1 MRPDTIF
8 DWIDQSNILRV
19 PTNLVTAPYYLCC
32 SSTQRGPEDIR
43 EIVGTDF
50 YKLYGSEISFAKHGQ
65 PLVQA
70 AHVIDNGGRLMFKR
84 LVAKD
89 ATLANLTVLAKVTK
103 TEVEKLDPSGKP
115 LYIDPSSGQESNVDG
130 GGWEKATKNVANIK
144 YSVVTVPTKK
154 TIAEVVTEVQQQYKD
169 NNELY
174 PLFTV
179 ADNGRGSSVKRFNI
193 VPDYQISKQ
202 NSFQFYMFNVLGDVA
217 EDREYTR
224 FSIDTDI
231 IYLKT
236 SMSLTESSKS
246 LNQVD
251 CYMYEDTTNKFID
264 AISEATGV
272 KADTLKELDPLFG
285 CDRAGRKLDY
295 ITIDLTKSEDESQ
308 NGYNLSDPTG
318 MMLASGDDGEFG
330 DHPFGTEAWTKEA
343 VDFFSG
349 EFDDAVFN
357 PNQVLIDAV
366 VDANYPVDV
375 KKAIQDLAEFRQDFF
390 YFRDFGLGYSTYD
403 EFKMLVQDEDTYTH
417 SKFSASYITT
427 YDVIDPY
434 SRKQINVTMMYSMA
448 VALIDHFNLRRH
460 SPCAG
465 IQFGFVFNDAIKG
478 TVNFCPKFTPKVD
491 QKTDLM
497 DLGLNF
503 CGYINNQLVLETTN
517 TSQNPF
523 SQLSYINNI
532 LAVQQI
538 IHRIREVCPINRYTF
553 ITGDDLETY
562 KKAVNS
568 AIMQYKDN
576 FDTLEFV
583 YVSDPVMKANKIFNA
598 SIKVSFKDFIQTE
611 IFKIYALPTQS

>member
-8 DWIDQSNILRV
+8 EWIDQSNIQKV
-19 PTNLVTAPYYLCC
+19 ATNLVTAPYYLCC
-32 SSTQRGPEDIR
+32 ASTQRGPEDIR
-43 EIVGTDF
+43 EVTGTDF
-50 YKLYGSEISFAKHGQ
+50 YKLYGSEISFTKHGQ

-70 AHVIDNGGRLMFKR
+70 AHVIDNGGKLIFKR
-84 LVAKD
+84 LVADD
-89 ATLANLTVLAKVTK
+89 ATLANLTILAKVTK
-103 TEVEKLDPSGKP
+103 SEVDKLDASGKP
-115 LYIDPSSGQESNVDG
+115 LYIDPSSGKESNVDG
-130 GGWEKATKNVANIK
+130 GGWEKAKKNIATIK
-144 YSVVTVPTKK
+144 YSVVTVPSKK
-154 TIAEVVTEVQQQYKD
+154 TISEIVTQINLQYKD
-169 NNELY
+169 NQELF

-179 ADNGRGSSVKRFNI
+179 ADVGRGKSVKRFNI
-193 VPDYQISKQ
+193 TPDYQISKQ
-202 NSFQFYMFNVLGDVA
+202 NAFQFYTINVIGDNA
-217 EDREYTR
+217 EDTEYTR
-224 FSIDTDI
+224 FSIDPDI

-246 LNQVD
+246 LNQID
-251 CYMYEDTTNKFID
+251 CYMYEETVNKFID
-264 AISEATGV
+264 AISQATGV
-272 KADTLKELDPLFG
+272 ESDTLKTIDPLFG
-285 CDRAGRKLDY
+285 CDRSGKALDY
-295 ITIDLTKSEDESQ
+295 ITVDLTKSEDESQ
-308 NGYNLSDPTG
+308 NGYDLSDSTG
-318 MMLASGDDGEFG
+318 MMITSGDDGEFG
-330 DHPFGTEAWTKEA
+330 DYPFGTEAWTKQA
-343 VDFFSG
+343 TAFFNG
-349 EFDDAVFN
+349 DFDDAVFN
-357 PNQVLIDAV
+357 PNQIVIDAV
-366 VDANYPVDV
+366 VDANYPVPV
-375 KKAIQDLAEFRQDFF
+375 KKAIQELAEFRQDFF

-403 EFKMLVQDEDTYTH
+403 EFKMLVQDEQTYTH
-417 SKFSASYITT
+417 SKFCASYITT

-478 TVNFCPKFTPKVD
+478 TVNFCPKYTPKVD

-517 TSQNPF
+517 TSQDPF

-553 ITGDDLETY
+553 ITSDDLETY

-568 AIMQYKDN
+568 AIMQYKEN

-583 YVSDPVMKANKIFNA
+583 YVADPVMKANKIFNA
-598 SIKVSFKDFIQTE
+598 SIKVSFKDFVQTE